1 MLAATIYQENPDRNQ
16 KVWNIVSTERYTP
29 YTGAAGM
36 LLHINDKFTTG
47 KLKLSLLCQV
57 SFLAA
62 SRCQFRGIGQG
73 MKQTHLYLW
82 YPLFQAQ
89 WGRLDAIN
97 EIAKTQNYLVKGHH
111 LYSGT

>member
-1 MLAATIYQENPDRNQ
+1 
-16 KVWNIVSTERYTP
+16 
-29 YTGAAGM
+29 
-36 LLHINDKFTTG
+36 
-47 KLKLSLLCQV
+47 
-57 SFLAA
+57 
-62 SRCQFRGIGQG
+62 